1 MSKIATKHKDFKEW
15 LNHEL
20 KNTIDA
26 LELSHETDLSLM
38 RRQLKTFEN
47 QLKNGPFGHYI
58 ICRVQSTTSISTK
71 NGEELVRVD
80 SVVLEPANEGY
91 RECPHPFGTANN
103 WIITSR
109 VKKEVVDNLQLQG
122 NLKEGALYR
131 AEYNAQ
137 TLTPYLQSLISVDL
151 LTYDPIEQSVI
162 EKLLFDNGQ
171 LLYDAY
177 KKGRNDELSIEDMV
191 MYQVLGLAENVY
203 TELQGQRESLEER
216 ANSLKEMEAA
226 LKVQKESL
234 TENQLGWRTII
245 ERIRQYEAV
254 EKREENEDNR
264 IVHEWK
270 HDTLAKQLQSLIY
283 HCSDDNLIYEEE
295 MIATLFRCLQMD
307 VLTILSGPSGT
318 GKSSIIEAL
327 GDVLQNTVVKMI
339 PVQSSWTDTQDLLG
353 YFNPIEKNFTASP
366 FLEALADA
374 RTDEQAGN
382 KRLHLICLDEM
393 NLAHVEYYFSE
404 FLSAREKNNPTIQLY
419 SKRYFMNAKRII
431 EQADDA
437 KLLTEEYANALD
449 LLNRY
454 PYEFQIP
461 KNVRFIGTLNM
472 DYTVKP
478 LSPKV
483 IDRSFRIELQQ
494 LSVSVKQ
501 KLKKELDKEVIT
513 GCVALAADTFALPLQ
528 GTEMVEAEVKK
539 IMTLSEALMGI
550 PNAPLNSRGEKQVT
564 EYLRRT
570 PEKGRTLTK
579 ASIKSY
585 MDQMIMTKLL
595 PRIEVSKQDK
605 EAIELLEEFNKSIQ
619 NYKHSAGKLKQMMLE
634 DRMIRF

>member
-26 LELSHETDLSLM
+26 LELSYKTDLILM

-47 QLKNGPFGHYI
+47 QLIKGPFGQYL
-58 ICRVQSTTSISTK
+58 ICRVQSTSSISTK
-71 NGEELVRVD
+71 NGEDLVRVD
-80 SVVLEPANEGY
+80 SVVLEPTNQGY
-91 RECPHPFGTANN
+91 RECPHPFDITNN

-109 VKKEVVDNLQLQG
+109 VKKEVAEDLQFQG
-122 NLKEGALYR
+122 KLKEGVLFR
-131 AEYNAQ
+131 AKYSAQ

-151 LTYDPIEQSVI
+151 LTYDPIEQTVM

-177 KKGRNDELSIEDMV
+177 TKGRNNELSIEDMV
-191 MYQVLGLAENVY
+191 MYQVLGLAENIN
-203 TELQGQRESLEER
+203 TELQEQRKSLEER
-216 ANSLKEMEAA
+216 ESDLKEMEGK

-234 TENQLGWRTII
+234 TENQLGWRAII
-245 ERIRQYEAV
+245 EKIGQYEAIE
-254 EKREENEDNR
+254 EKEGNADNR
-264 IVHEWK
+264 VVHEWNS
-270 HDTLAKQLQSLIY
+270 DTFAKQLQSLIY

-295 MIATLFRCLQMD
+295 MIATFFRCLQMD

-318 GKSSIIEAL
+318 GKSSIIEVL
-327 GDVLQNTVVKMI
+327 GDVLQNTIVKMI

-374 RTDEQAGN
+374 RADEQVGE
-382 KRLHLICLDEM
+382 KKLHLICLDEM

-431 EQADDA
+431 AQADDTQ
-437 KLLTEEYANALD
+437 LMSEEYANALD

-454 PYEFQIP
+454 PYEFLIP

-472 DYTVKP
+472 DNTVKP

-494 LSVSVKQ
+494 LSVSLKQ

-513 GCVALAADTFALPLQ
+513 GCMALEADTFALPLQ
-528 GTEMVEAEVKK
+528 EMDIVEAEVKK
-539 IMTLSEALMGI
+539 IMTLSETLIGI
-550 PNAPLNSRGEKQVT
+550 PNASLNSRGEKQVT

-579 ASIKSY
+579 TSIKSY
-585 MDQMIMTKLL
+585 MDQMIMAKLL
-595 PRIEVSKQDK
+595 PRIEVSHQDE
-605 EAIELLEEFNKSIQ
+605 EAKKVLEEFEKSIQ
-619 NYKHSAGKLKQMMLE
+619 NYKLSAEKLKQMLLG
-634 DRMIRF
+634 DRMVRF